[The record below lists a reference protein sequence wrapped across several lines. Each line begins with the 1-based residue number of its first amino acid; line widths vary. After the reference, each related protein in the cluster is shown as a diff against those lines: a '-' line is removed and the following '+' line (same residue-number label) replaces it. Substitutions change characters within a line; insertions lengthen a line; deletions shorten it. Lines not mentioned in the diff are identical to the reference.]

1 MFNGTRHKDIQTNM
15 NQTINK
21 YINILETE
29 FSVNSNS
36 ENAIKQKKYLKNLF
50 EFYGLTTPQRRKIQK
65 PFLQKEYLPSKDELK
80 DIITQLWQK
89 PQREFQHFALDL
101 SYKYLKK
108 IEKQDI
114 ELFEYMI
121 LNKSW
126 WDTVDGVAPKL
137 VAEYFI
143 KFPEQRDKYTEK
155 WLNSN
160 NIWLQ
165 RSTLIYQL
173 FYKDNLDTEFLSYA
187 INNLLGSKEFFINKA
202 IGWILRQYSKT
213 NPQWVEEFVEET
225 ALSGLSRREALRLI
239 K

>member
-1 MFNGTRHKDIQTNM
+1 MKD
-15 NQTINK
+15 
-21 YINILETE
+21 YIKTLEIE
-29 FSVNSNS
+29 FKAQKNP
-36 ENAIKQKKYLKNLF
+36 ENALKQKKYLKNKF
-50 EFYGLTTPQRRKIQK
+50 EFYGLTTPQRRAIQK
-65 PFLQKEYLPSKDELK
+65 PFLQKEYLPIKDELK
-80 DIITQLWQK
+80 DIIIKLWEK

-114 ELFEYMI
+114 KLFEYMI

-137 VAEYFI
+137 VAEYFL
-143 KFPEQRDKYTEK
+143 KFPEQRNKYTEK
-155 WLNSN
+155 WLDSN

-173 FYKDNLDTEFLSYA
+173 FYKEDLDTEFLDYA
-187 INNLLGSKEFFINKA
+187 INRLLGTKEFFINKA
-202 IGWILRQYSKT
+202 IGWILRQYSRT
-213 NPQWVEEFVEET
+213 NPVWVEGFVEKTE
-225 ALSGLSRREALRLI
+225 LSGLSKREALRLI